1 MRVHSTITMLYR
13 HQMISLMLMLVAML
27 SGCASEKAETEAP
40 VPPVVI
46 DEPTEPEPISLLF
59 ACAPANTNQ
68 AMTRL
73 AENVVQS
80 GTDYRTITKF
90 RFFGQTK
97 DGSSVCLSDC
107 IVLNPVNLLDY
118 IETPVE
124 TPLDYRYYHADK
136 FFMVE
141 GVNACLVYAKADAAI
156 PPTGVPV
163 KVYNGS
169 LVPDFP
175 TSFISTTST
184 NDIRFSL
191 ESILDATEARQ
202 VGGEIHESDLAEWE
216 KEAWTLANA
225 LTAVVNDSHNE
236 DLDWKTSTNSILR
249 NLFQRFTNNG
259 ADLPG
264 SAASVKQWMLDLAR
278 TANYYRTTELSAIVS
293 ALGVNEKTLL
303 ETIETV
309 ATNAAAAIPVT
320 AMSYPRDI
328 NLPDGAAALRWV
340 EVEENSMKV
349 NKFVPQMQTTTLDDI
364 NSVSRFVYPP
374 ELYYFVDS
382 PIKTSSE
389 KMNYKTYND
398 DHGTTTWNA
407 FLSLEDFSDTEVK
420 SNTKTVIVA
429 DPLQYAVAHLTM
441 EVKAG
446 AEALEYG
453 VGNENTI
460 DISKLT
466 LKGVIIGGQRPVDY
480 QFKPIDNSEFNV
492 SFVYDS
498 QVNSGNTTLKYPSNS
513 ETGDIYHT
521 LALQSYEG
529 EDVNVI
535 LEFEYS
541 DAEGTEG
548 FKCLNGYVYPGT
560 RFYLVGEVKLDAN
573 ALNETDD
580 YKKRVFTQDYTT
592 TIEMTVQ
599 SLEKAYNVL
608 PSLLSNSLE
617 IGVMITPQWF
627 SAKPSEPVV
636 ME

>member
-1 MRVHSTITMLYR
+1 MRVYTTIIAMLRR
-13 HQMISLMLMLVAML
+13 HQIISLMLLLVAML
-27 SGCASEKAETEAP
+27 SGCASEKAETEVP

-59 ACAPANTNQ
+59 ACAPSNANQ

-80 GTDYRTITKF
+80 GTDYRTITDF
-90 RFFGQTK
+90 RFITLK
-97 DGSSVCLSDC
+97 DDIVFDSD
-107 IVLNPVNLLDY
+107 IDQPSESIDKTGTAV
-118 IETPVE
+118 
-124 TPLDYRYYHADK
+124 RYYHSSYCA
-136 FFMVE
+136 MLN
-141 GVNACLVYAKADAAI
+141 GTNGCLVYAKAVD
-156 PPTGVPV
+156 VPQGTPLDPMAT
-163 KVYNGS
+163 KAYNGS
-169 LVPDFP
+169 LIAGLPSRV
-175 TSFISTTST
+175 SST
-184 NDIRFSL
+184 NQISFSL
-191 ESILDATEARQ
+191 NPIINDASAITTLDEDGIPA
-202 VGGEIHESDLAEWE
+202 D
-216 KEAWTLANA
+216 AWTLANT

-236 DLDWKTSTNSILR
+236 GNTLVWKTSTNSILR

-278 TANYYRTTELSAIVS
+278 SANEYIESDLSAI
-293 ALGVNEKTLL
+293 GVDEKTLL
-303 ETIETV
+303 AIIKEKAETKAGEITV
-309 ATNAAAAIPVT
+309 TPT
-320 AMSYPRDI
+320 SYPRDI

-374 ELYYFVDS
+374 ALYYFVNS
-382 PIKTSSE
+382 GIWTS
-389 KMNYKTYND
+389 NLALTFDDYKNRSTWKGND
-398 DHGTTTWNA
+398 DTAVQTLFTDGEWITP
-407 FLSLEDFSDTEVK
+407 S
-420 SNTKTVIVA
+420 TKTVAIA

-446 AEALEYG
+446 AASLEYG
-453 VGNENTI
+453 AGSESENLI

-480 QFKPIDNSEFNV
+480 QFKPVDNSEFNV
-492 SFVYDS
+492 HFVYDS
-498 QVNSGNTTLKYPSNS
+498 QVSSSTPLTT
-513 ETGDIYHT
+513 TGDTYHT

-541 DAEGTEG
+541 GDTG